1 MSVGWALSTLIL
13 DLSSFFSCWSFWFSR
28 LLSFFLCFHDNL
40 VLFGCCT
47 MLNITKTQ
55 HLSSFV
61 KFHWISFESRFLI
74 NFVTKIIFGI
84 FLDIFVLFFRISFET
99 RFLINSVTK
108 NNFGHFCSF
117 FEFYSTIYK
126 LNIFRLFTIFV
137 NSFTNLEKYQNYQ
150 KYLMTGLFS

>member
-40 VLFGCCT
+40 VLFGFCT

-61 KFHWISFESRFLI
+61 KFYWISFETRFLI

-84 FLDIFVLFFRISFET
+84 FLGYFWIFLFFFFESLLKQDFWSILSPKIILDIFVLFSNFIQQSTNLIFFVFL
-99 RFLINSVTK
+99 RFLWILLQTWKNTKITK
-108 NNFGHFCSF
+108 N
-117 FEFYSTIYK
+117 I
-126 LNIFRLFTIFV
+126 
-137 NSFTNLEKYQNYQ
+137 
-150 KYLMTGLFS
+150 

>member
-1 MSVGWALSTLIL
+1 M
-13 DLSSFFSCWSFWFSR
+13 
-28 LLSFFLCFHDNL
+28 
-40 VLFGCCT
+40 
-47 MLNITKTQ
+47 
-55 HLSSFV
+55 
-61 KFHWISFESRFLI
+61 
-74 NFVTKIIFGI
+74 
-84 FLDIFVLFFRISFET
+84 DIFVLFFLISFET

-137 NSFTNLEKYQNYQ
+137 NSFTNLEKYQNYE